1 MIPSTKTL
9 ARDANRYILLAPP
22 SAASSATLF
31 RDWIND
37 SGAYEVR
44 LREMQRLRGGI
55 YLEDGA
61 IISSALSNDGS
72 HRLVGDELSW
82 HILALDEGGAVQGC
96 VRSLPHP
103 PSVRYR
109 DLAVRHA
116 AQEMGL
122 QWSWP
127 LRRAIESQVE
137 LAQELSVDFFEV
149 GGWAMAK
156 KLRCT
161 GSVLYSAL
169 GAYALAQLLG
179 GGVGFATATVR
190 HRSSEILKRIGGS
203 PLKLGD
209 RFVSPYYDPQYACK
223 MEALSFDSR
232 SPNVAFSRRI
242 SLLKELLRSVSV
254 LCAAESA
261 LAFQGCPRT
270 AH

>member
-1 MIPSTKTL
+1 MISSTKTL
-9 ARDANRYILLAPP
+9 ARDAHRYILLAPP
-22 SAASSATLF
+22 SAADSATLF

-37 SGAYEVR
+37 SDAYEAR
-44 LREMQRLRGGI
+44 LKEMQRLRGGI

-61 IISSALSNDGS
+61 IIRSALSDDGS

-82 HILALDEGGAVQGC
+82 HILALDEDGAVQGC

-116 AQEMGL
+116 AQEMGV

-149 GGWAMAK
+149 GGWAIAK

-161 GSVLYSAL
+161 ASVLYSAL

-190 HRSSEILKRIGGS
+190 HRSSEILKRIGGR

-209 RFVSPYYDPQYACK
+209 RSVPPYYDPQYACK

-232 SPNVAFSRRI
+232 SPNAAFSRKI

-254 LCAAESA
+254 LCAAEST
-261 LAFQGCPRT
+261 LPFPISPRT
-270 AH
+270 AL